1 MVCPWILFCYLTS
14 NGPSSQFDGSHE
26 VTQSFVLGSFLM
38 NTTIL
43 IASYVLKETR
53 VRNKGTPN
61 ICYGQQT
68 VLNQKFIARIIFIM
82 FVTWWRLNIGQTYST
97 CALITV
103 NVIMHQIGCI
113 LVNLKYQM
121 NNTKYPTLHE
131 SHSLVRI
138 KV

>member
-1 MVCPWILFCYLTS
+1 MLWTTNVIES
-14 NGPSSQFDGSHE
+14 E
-26 VTQSFVLGSFLM
+26 VHS
-38 NTTIL
+38 
-43 IASYVLKETR
+43 
-53 VRNKGTPN
+53 
-61 ICYGQQT
+61 
-68 VLNQKFIARIIFIM
+68 RIIFIM
-82 FVTWWRLNIGQTYST
+82 FVTWSRLNIGQTYSN

-121 NNTKYPTLHE
+121 NNTKYTTLHE